1 MPDSPTETAPGTW
14 SVPECPFTIAYVP
27 EVMDNIRLAVV
38 DAFFSLPRGGAEIGG
53 ILLGWQ
59 TQRRVTIADYMALDC
74 EHAMG
79 PSFVLSANDEA
90 KLQELL
96 EASKS
101 NPAGLRAVGW
111 YHSHTRSEI
120 FLSDADQEIH
130 NRFFPEPWQVAL
142 VMKPHTFQPTRCGF
156 FFREAD
162 GSIHGTAAYQEF
174 VLDAMPLRPVPSG
187 MIPSMG
193 DGTAVVPATEPEPPK
208 PAMPIAA
215 EMPAP
220 PREPAPSPEPPAMIV
235 EPMDAPKFAA
245 VAVEERSWLWL
256 KVLVF
261 LSIGLGA
268 GAFGF
273 RTRQA
278 WLPKLMGAAQ
288 PAAAAPAPPA
298 DLRLSTLDNDGQL
311 QIRWDESSPVIRQAT
326 SGLLTIADGGQPTKE
341 LHLDVD
347 HLRGG
352 SLTYGRESGQ
362 VDVTLTVQQQSG
374 APVRAGAAF
383 VGHSLAPAATAP
395 ADDSEAVAKLKADL
409 AAQQE
414 QVKKARKDLA
424 IEVERN
430 KKLEKSLIDGQPQAS
445 DTARL
450 RKDLANA
457 NDRIRKL
464 TKSLADSQNELK
476 QQQRRRMGAQ
486 DPGK

>member
-79 PSFVLSANDEA
+79 PSFVLSPKDEA

-96 EASKS
+96 EESKS
-101 NPAGLRAVGW
+101 NPAGLQAVGW

-120 FLSDADQEIH
+120 FLSDADLEIH
-130 NRFFPEPWQVAL
+130 NRFFPQPWQVAL
-142 VMKPHTFQPTRCGF
+142 VMKPHTFQPMRCGF

-162 GSIHGTAAYQEF
+162 GSIHATAAYQEF

-187 MIPSMG
+187 MVPSMG
-193 DGTAVVPATEPEPPK
+193 DGTAVVPVVEPEPPK
-208 PAMPIAA
+208 PAIPVTEDLA
-215 EMPAP
+215 AP
-220 PREPAPSPEPPAMIV
+220 PREPAAAPEPPAMIV
-235 EPMDAPKFAA
+235 QPLDAPKFAA

-256 KVLVF
+256 KVLVC

-273 RTRQA
+273 RTRQV
-278 WLPKLMGAAQ
+278 WLPKLMGAAP
-288 PAAAAPAPPA
+288 PAAAATAPPA
-298 DLRLSTLDNDGQL
+298 DLRLSTFDKDGQL
-311 QIRWDESSPVIRQAT
+311 QIRWDESSPAIRQAT
-326 SGLLTIADGGQPTKE
+326 SGVLSIADGGLPTKE

-352 SLTYGRESGQ
+352 TFTYGRDSAQ

-383 VGHSLAPAATAP
+383 VGHSPAPAEPVP

-414 QVKKARKDLA
+414 QVKKAKKDLA
-424 IEVERN
+424 SEVERN
-430 KKLEKSLIDGQPQAS
+430 KRLEKTLSDGQPQTAEA
-445 DTARL
+445 ARL
-450 RKDLANA
+450 KKDLAAA
-457 NDRIRKL
+457 NDRIRRL

-476 QQQRRRMGAQ
+476 QQQRKRMGAQ

>member
-1 MPDSPTETAPGTW
+1 MPDSPTDTAPGTW
-14 SVPECPFTIAYVP
+14 SVPECPFTITYVP

-59 TQRRVTIADYMALDC
+59 TQRRVTIADYVALDC

-79 PSFVLSANDEA
+79 PSFVLSPNDEA

-120 FLSDADQEIH
+120 LLSDADQEIH

-162 GSIHGTAAYQEF
+162 GTIHATAAYQEF
-174 VLDAMPLRPVPSG
+174 VLDAMPLRPVPTG

-193 DGTAVVPATEPEPPK
+193 DGTAVVPVAEPEPVK
-208 PAMPIAA
+208 PPIPVPA
-215 EMPAP
+215 EMPP
-220 PREPAPSPEPPAMIV
+220 PREPAPAPESPAMIV
-235 EPMDAPKFAA
+235 QPLEAPKFAG

-256 KVLVF
+256 KVLIF
-261 LSIGLGA
+261 LSIGLAA

-273 RTRQA
+273 QTRQA
-278 WLPKLMGAAQ
+278 WLPKLMGAAR
-288 PAAAAPAPPA
+288 PAAAAPAPPP
-298 DLRLSTLDNDGQL
+298 DLRLSTFDSNGQL
-311 QIRWDESSPVIRQAT
+311 QIRWDESSPAIRQAT
-326 SGLLTIADGGQPTKE
+326 SGLLTVADGGLPTKE

-383 VGHSLAPAATAP
+383 IGHSLTPAAIAP

-414 QVKKARKDLA
+414 LVKQFRNDLA

-430 KKLEKSLIDGQPQAS
+430 KKLEKTLSDGQNQGA
-445 DTARL
+445 DAARL
-450 RKDLANA
+450 RKDLAAA
-457 NDRIRKL
+457 NDRIKKL
-464 TKSLADSQNELK
+464 TKSLADAQNELK
-476 QQQRRRMGAQ
+476 QQQRKRMGAQ